1 MERKGVK
8 PFYMR
13 RWRRYKIDNDE
24 DGLKDWTST
33 YVKISM
39 DVIELK
45 NFLKNDKMFQL
56 ELKEIEEGNE
66 NK

>member
-1 MERKGVK
+1 
-8 PFYMR
+8 MR